1 MKVKKKKLQLTVH
14 HCLVVERKVGV
25 VRELKPRGSGGVQ
38 HLAATCGSHAPIEL
52 PPAAK
57 KSWRVGRAQGLDH
70 WEIRVLTKEI
80 L

>member
-52 PPAAK
+52 PP
-57 KSWRVGRAQGLDH
+57 RC
-70 WEIRVLTKEI
+70 KEE
-80 L
+80 LEGGESTRPGPLGN